1 MKVICHRGLWK
12 KTQDQNSLSSFK
24 KAFEMNLGI
33 EIDVRDLNSDIVIS
47 HDPPE
52 TTKCVY
58 LKDLFEMYN
67 NTNAKNLL
75 IAINIKSDGLSGQIK
90 KLIKEYNIYNYF
102 TFDMSNPEMFRYKND
117 GLNYFTRLSEHE
129 MDPIMLNDAAGVW
142 LDAFE
147 GEWYDEKYILRLLG
161 SVEEVCVVSA
171 ELHGRDYKR
180 QWALLKK
187 VNNHNNIVLCTDKPN
202 EAKEYFV

>member
-1 MKVICHRGLWK
+1 MKIICHRGLWK
-12 KTQDQNSLSSFK
+12 NTQDQNSLVSFK

-33 EIDVRDLNSDIVIS
+33 EIDVRDFNSDIVIS

-52 TTKCVY
+52 TTKWTY

-67 NTNAKNLL
+67 SINAKNLL
-75 IAINIKSDGLSGQIK
+75 IAINIKADGLSGQIK

-102 TFDMSNPEMFRYKND
+102 TFDMSNPEMFSYKNN
-117 GLNYFTRLSEHE
+117 GLHYFTRLSEYE

-147 GEWYDEKYILRLLG
+147 GEWYDEKYILSLLS

-187 VNNHNNIVLCTDKPN
+187 LNNQNNIILCTDKPN

>member
-1 MKVICHRGLWK
+1 MCI
-12 KTQDQNSLSSFK
+12 
-24 KAFEMNLGI
+24 
-33 EIDVRDLNSDIVIS
+33 RDS
-47 HDPPE
+47 
-52 TTKCVY
+52 
-58 LKDLFEMYN
+58 
-67 NTNAKNLL
+67 
-75 IAINIKSDGLSGQIK
+75 
-90 KLIKEYNIYNYF
+90 
-102 TFDMSNPEMFRYKND
+102 DMSNPEMFRYKND